1 MIPAVIALAAQ
12 IGAPLLRGILTR
24 KIGQAN
30 SDLVTGVIGQI
41 ATRAGARPEDLAKMA
56 DENPGRVIDAIREV
70 EAMAPEM
77 IALYD
82 AAQTRQID
90 LMRAEMAAG
99 GPLWSWAWRPA
110 GMWGLGALWFWNL
123 IVLHVANAIFKTAL
137 PPTDLGMLFQL
148 TALYMGLYMGGHTV
162 KDIAQKWTG
171 NK

>member
-12 IGAPLLRGILTR
+12 IGAPLLRGILTQ

-41 ATRAGARPEDLAKMA
+41 AARAGTSPEALAGLA

-70 EAMAPEM
+70 EAVAPEM

-82 AAQTRQID
+82 AAQTRQIE

-99 GPLWSWAWRPA
+99 GPLWTWAWRPA

-123 IVLHVANAIFKTAL
+123 IALHVANAVWKIAL
-137 PPTDLGMLFQL
+137 PATDLGMLFQL

-162 KDIAQKWTG
+162 KDVVQKWKAGT
-171 NK
+171 